1 MTGIYKITNTI
12 NNHAYIGLAV
22 NITDRWAQHRNPY
35 NHDRED
41 TKVLYK
47 AFEKYGIEN
56 FNFEV
61 LEECSP
67 EMLGAREKY
76 WIAYY
81 DTFYNG
87 YNMTAGGETHIGD
100 SHPRH
105 KLTEKDVIAIRTRY
119 NNKERKKEVF
129 EDYRDRIGE
138 SGFAK
143 IWKGESWKHVMPEV
157 YTQENKEFHL
167 HNTGNTGS
175 ENGRARLT
183 ETDVKNIRIRRKNGE
198 LLSEVYQDYKD
209 KLTKGSFSNVW
220 TYQNWKNIV
229 V

>member
-1 MTGIYKITNTI
+1 MAI
-12 NNHAYIGLAV
+12 NIK
-22 NITDRWAQHRNPY
+22 DRWTQHRNPY
-35 NHDRED
+35 NHKREA

-67 EMLGAREKY
+67 EELGVKEQY

-157 YTQENKEFHL
+157 YTQENKIFHS
-167 HNTGNTGS
+167 HNTGNSGS
-175 ENGRARLT
+175 ANGRTRLT
-183 ETDVKNIRIRRKNGE
+183 EADVKNIRIRRKNGE
-198 LLSEVYQDYKD
+198 LMSEVYKDYED
-209 KLTKGSFSNVW
+209 KLTKSSFSNVW